1 MIAWNVV
8 IFLPLSSSLQS
19 GHICPIITATI
30 TTDLSLPSF
39 RMERHGREGIAR
51 LESNPFGGPPA
62 KGLVDR
68 WIAVAQRLVRGEKE
82 EEDDT
87 GAAFIAA

>member
-1 MIAWNVV
+1 MPDNNSDNNYRSFSP
-8 IFLPLSSSLQS
+8 FLSN
-19 GHICPIITATI
+19 GRAGK
-30 TTDLSLPSF
+30 
-39 RMERHGREGIAR
+39 GREGIAR

-62 KGLVDR
+62 KGLVGR

-82 EEDDT
+82 EEEEDDT

>member
-1 MIAWNVV
+1 
-8 IFLPLSSSLQS
+8 
-19 GHICPIITATI
+19 
-30 TTDLSLPSF
+30 
-39 RMERHGREGIAR
+39 MEGQGREGIAR

-62 KGLVDR
+62 KGLVGR